1 MKKLFVLSA
10 ALMLAA
16 CGSNELSQSDVQKA
30 VSASAKHNAVC
41 VPFTLNV
48 EHRHESDNPQDSQ
61 LGASELRLLKR
72 LDNGKRANLAAMKQ
86 MESFVDAGLYRQE
99 KNLRVG
105 EGEKA
110 VRYLVYSLT
119 DKGRKTFIPSP
130 HGHLM
135 CIGHEEVSKINYF
148 TEPTPANGVTIT
160 QVSYEAKIVPERWAK
175 RLLKNS
181 PYYEGLKQ
189 TEEKRITLVKT
200 NDGWRNILDLRNKA
214 E

>member
-16 CGSNELSQSDVQKA
+16 CGGGELSKSDVQKA
-30 VSASAKHNAVC
+30 VNASAKRHAVC
-41 VPFTLNV
+41 VPFALNV
-48 EHRHESDNPQDSQ
+48 EHRHAGDNPQDSQ
-61 LGASELRLLKR
+61 LGAEEVRLLKR
-72 LDNGKRANLAAMKQ
+72 LDNGKRANLTAMKQ
-86 MESFVDAGLYRQE
+86 MDNFVDIGLYQQE

-105 EGEKA
+105 EGEKT
-110 VRYLVYSLT
+110 VRYLVYRLT
-119 DKGRKTFIPSP
+119 DKGRKTFVQSP
-130 HGHLM
+130 QGYLM
-135 CIGHEEVSKINYF
+135 CIGRQEVSKINYF
-148 TEPTPANGVTIT
+148 TEPTAANGVTVT
-160 QVSYEAKIVPERWAK
+160 QVSYDAKIIPERWAK

-200 NDGWRNILDLRNKA
+200 NDGWRDILDLRNA